1 MRRAGGEPA
10 LPPGAGM
17 DERML
22 VRIKYCGGC
31 KAEYDRPELARTL
44 LAELAGHLERPV
56 GLAAPDQAADLGL
69 VLCGCPACCADRP
82 ELLVGADHWHVIG
95 PELFDYHSVAFGALA
110 ARIAAKLRQR
120 EGN

>member
-1 MRRAGGEPA
+1 
-10 LPPGAGM
+10 
-17 DERML
+17 ML

-44 LAELAGHLERPV
+44 LAELAGLLGRPV

-69 VLCGCPACCADRP
+69 VLCGCPACCADRV
-82 ELLVGADHWHVIG
+82 ESRVGADHWHVIG
-95 PELFDYHSVAFGALA
+95 PALFDYHSVAFGDLA
-110 ARIAAKLRQR
+110 ALVADALRPR